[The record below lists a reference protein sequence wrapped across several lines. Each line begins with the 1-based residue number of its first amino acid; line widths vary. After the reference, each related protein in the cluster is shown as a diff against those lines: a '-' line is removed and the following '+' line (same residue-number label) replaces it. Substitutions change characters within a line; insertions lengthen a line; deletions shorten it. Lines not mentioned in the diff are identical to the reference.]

1 VAVGAKK
8 VAGLVGE
15 IAAASAEQ
23 AQGVDQINRAV
34 SGMDQVVQKNAAS
47 AEESSA
53 QGKTSKEVS
62 PEEIIPFG
70 DGDF

>member
-1 VAVGAKK
+1 MAVGAKK

-47 AEESSA
+47 AE
-53 QGKTSKEVS
+53 
-62 PEEIIPFG
+62 
-70 DGDF
+70 